1 MLHFFGTIFVGIF
14 ATQTAW
20 KISLFGWFFGLF
32 NVIPVAIE
40 VRNTR
45 PQSTHGCIC
54 HHTHIALHHSEVL
67 ANTTESGKN
76 TYTRDSKGRRS
87 GYEPCR
93 MITNDTI
100 STFVPSTT

>member
-45 PQSTHGCIC
+45 AHSPLMGAYVTI
-54 HHTHIALHHSEVL
+54 HTLPC
-67 ANTTESGKN
+67 TTVKFSPTQQRAAKTCTLEI
-76 TYTRDSKGRRS
+76 RR
-87 GYEPCR
+87 GGGVVMNR
-93 MITNDTI
+93 AG
-100 STFVPSTT
+100 